1 MKKIIKQYVDETL
14 ANAFVVSFFISLSQ
28 FIGSKYGFL
37 IQLTLFL
44 INFICVLGLN
54 FLIIYNK
61 NIFKIFM
68 KNKFYKL
75 TDEGL
80 IYNCYWYRVQA
91 SKKYAKYLEQNK
103 DWDVMPDNKKIELF
117 LFAENGIISPEQ
129 IIKSFKNYF
138 NMASEEA
145 INKYYSIS
153 RLNDIKLRIE
163 IQKRYINSISIVEK
177 AKLLKEIERIVIEV
191 ENLKDENFKNNLVDK
206 YGVAFLT
213 KCTQKTKNFLAIRK
227 ATHNGFTSD
236 MEVIFGDRL

>member
-103 DWDVMPDNKKIELF
+103 DWDV
-117 LFAENGIISPEQ
+117 
-129 IIKSFKNYF
+129 
-138 NMASEEA
+138 
-145 INKYYSIS
+145 KYYSIS

-213 KCTQKTKNFLAIRK
+213 KCTRKTKNFLAIRK